1 MICGTSRYS
10 SFSLILSHVFGF
22 AHTLTLPPSLSTL
35 PKLSPLT
42 EPNLN
47 NYDKQY
53 LKGFKWEFLTEKFAY
68 ERRVREAKLRQ
79 AMMTSRKVN
88 AAFVEQVEKNK
99 SRNHALERRR
109 ARGDV
114 DGGDAGEGG
123 ANGERDLGGKK
134 RKFRQERALASQ
146 HGTGSA
152 RMSDS
157 VLENVFS
164 SGKK

>member
-1 MICGTSRYS
+1 MT
-10 SFSLILSHVFGF
+10 
-22 AHTLTLPPSLSTL
+22 
-35 PKLSPLT
+35 
-42 EPNLN
+42 
-47 NYDKQY
+47 
-53 LKGFKWEFLTEKFAY
+53 
-68 ERRVREAKLRQ
+68 
-79 AMMTSRKVN
+79 TSRKVN

-114 DGGDAGEGG
+114 EGDDAGAG
-123 ANGERDLGGKK
+123 ASADGERDLGGKK

-164 SGKK
+164 SSGKNS

>member
-1 MICGTSRYS
+1 M
-10 SFSLILSHVFGF
+10 
-22 AHTLTLPPSLSTL
+22 
-35 PKLSPLT
+35 
-42 EPNLN
+42 
-47 NYDKQY
+47 
-53 LKGFKWEFLTEKFAY
+53 
-68 ERRVREAKLRQ
+68 REAKLRQ
-79 AMMTSRKVN
+79 AMTTSRKVN

-99 SRNHALERRR
+99 SRNHALDRRR

-114 DGGDAGEGG
+114 EGDDAGAG
-123 ANGERDLGGKK
+123 ADGERDLGGKK

-164 SGKK
+164 SSGKNS